1 MNNWC
6 LTAKE
11 NALAAVLS
19 AVCLS
24 VPCENGAQRSSAGRV
39 LSVGAQSISTLQC
52 LALGWLENPCCRV
65 NWIIHIKCYR

>member
-1 MNNWC
+1 MSSWC

-19 AVCLS
+19 ASCLI
-24 VPCENGAQRSSAGRV
+24 VPCEKGVQRSLAGRV
-39 LSVGAQSISTLQC
+39 LSLGAQCITTLQC

-65 NWIIHIKCYR
+65 NWTVHIKCYQ